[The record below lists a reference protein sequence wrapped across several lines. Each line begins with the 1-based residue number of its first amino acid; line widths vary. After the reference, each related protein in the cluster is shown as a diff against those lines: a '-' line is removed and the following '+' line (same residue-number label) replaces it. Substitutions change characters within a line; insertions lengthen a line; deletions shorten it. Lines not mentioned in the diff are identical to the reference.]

1 MKCSSSL
8 QNLTLLLDLF
18 PSVGGQIPEHLL
30 SLWNVVCLCEFL
42 LSGTFSV
49 LKWSLNI
56 ALEGLGY
63 CDPSP
68 QMPPP
73 LCSYGLIR
81 VAQCKFSQLGF
92 YLKSRMKPIAVNSLL
107 FLNKSPIL
115 LWGAGRAGS
124 QQPGRAGHM
133 SPAGHCAPWWADVFG
148 REVVTNRVFSDMPIV
163 WIMCPSTRMQPVITA
178 IIHDYH

>member
-1 MKCSSSL
+1 MFIFFAEPNPPTRSFSFSGGSNSRTFLVTLKCSL
-8 QNLTLLLDLF
+8 
-18 PSVGGQIPEHLL
+18 P
-30 SLWNVVCLCEFL
+30 LWIFAFWYFQCL
-42 LSGTFSV
+42 

-81 VAQCKFSQLGF
+81 AAQCKFSQLGF

-133 SPAGHCAPWWADVFG
+133 SPAGHCAPRWADVFG